1 METDRYVAFAAQVRA
16 QLLEIATIY
25 DRIDE
30 RERVPGPAGLESL
43 ALQLHNLYSATEG
56 LFEIV
61 ADACENHVDADAG
74 YHTSLLRRM
83 SVAVPGVRPATVSA
97 EALPL
102 LDNLRRFRHVVRHAY
117 SAEIDDRQLRIVLE
131 DARSLRPLLWRDVEE
146 LLAELDPSEP

>member
-1 METDRYVAFAAQVRA
+1 METDRYVAFAAQIRA
-16 QLLEIATIY
+16 QLLEIAAIY

-30 RERVPGPAGLESL
+30 WERVLGPAGLESL
-43 ALQLHNLYSATEG
+43 ALQLHNLYSAVEG

-61 ADACENHVDADAG
+61 AGACENHVDTDAG

>member
-1 METDRYVAFAAQVRA
+1 MDPDRYVAFAAQVRA
-16 QLLEIATIY
+16 QLLEIAAIY

-30 RERVPGPAGLESL
+30 REQVPGPAGLESL
-43 ALQLHNLYSATEG
+43 ALQLHNLYSAVEG

-83 SVAVPGVRPATVSA
+83 SVAVPGIRPAIVSA
-97 EALPL
+97 ETLPL

-117 SAEIDDRQLRIVLE
+117 SAEIDGRQLRIVLE
-131 DARSLRPLLWRDVEE
+131 DARALRPLLWRDVEE